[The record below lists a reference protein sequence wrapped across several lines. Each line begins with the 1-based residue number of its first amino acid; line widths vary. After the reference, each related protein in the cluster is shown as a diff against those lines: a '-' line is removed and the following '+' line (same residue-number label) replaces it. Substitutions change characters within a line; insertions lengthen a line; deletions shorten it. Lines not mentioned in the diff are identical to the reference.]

1 MPDGGSR
8 SRAGRRPT
16 LGHWLQYL
24 AYRTGLGLLRFIPE
38 SLALAAG
45 GGLGWFAGV
54 VLGVRKRVVQ
64 DHLAQAFPE
73 KDEAWRRRVLRAS
86 FRHLGRESIATFL
99 LGRLSREEIVQRSRV
114 EGLEALQAGV
124 GEGKGIVMVT
134 GHLGNWEMG
143 GAALAARGIP
153 MDAVAQ
159 RQRNPLF
166 HADITRNREK
176 LGMRVILRGQAPR
189 EVLRSLRRG
198 RVVGMVADQNAGR
211 SDLFVEFFGRKAA
224 TARGPA
230 VFALR
235 TGSPIFVG
243 NVRRL
248 EGRRARYHVVLSRL
262 SFQPSG
268 DPEEDVVRL
277 TEAHTRY
284 LEEQVRAAPEQY
296 FWQHRR
302 WKTRPPEEREA

>member
-1 MPDGGSR
+1 MAESGPCLGT
-8 SRAGRRPT
+8 GRKPT
-16 LGHWLQYL
+16 LAHWIQYL
-24 AYRTGLGLLRFIPE
+24 SYRSALAFLRMLPERMALGLG
-38 SLALAAG
+38 AA
-45 GGLGWFAGV
+45 LGWFAGV
-54 VLGVRKRVVQ
+54 VLGIRRRVVRE
-64 DHLAQAFPE
+64 HLAHAFPE

-86 FRHLGRESIATFL
+86 FRHIGSESIATFL
-99 LGRLSREEIVQRSRV
+99 LGRMSPEEIVRRSEV
-114 EGLEALQAGV
+114 DGLKAMKRALS
-124 GEGKGIVMVT
+124 EGKGIIVVA

-143 GAALAARGIP
+143 GASLAARGVP

-166 HADITRNREK
+166 HDDITRNREN

-198 RVVGMVADQNAGR
+198 RVVGMVADQNARR

-243 NVRRL
+243 SVRRL
-248 EGRRARYHVVLSRL
+248 DGPVARYRVTLTPVA
-262 SFQPSG
+262 FEPSG

-277 TEAHTRY
+277 TELHTRF
-284 LEEQVRAAPEQY
+284 LERDIRSAPEQY

-302 WKTRPPEEREA
+302 WKTRPPGERDP